1 MGPSIGLRGQAKA
14 RVTGDRT
21 AQALGSGDLA
31 VFATPAMVALM
42 EAAAVRALSGS
53 LAEGET
59 TVGTRIEVSHLA
71 ATPVGTEVRAEA
83 ELTAVEGRKLIF
95 MVVAHD
101 QQQKIG
107 EGLHQ
112 RMIVARDRFLARL
125 ARGTWRVP
133 NTGPPNA
140 TTRQAE

>member
-1 MGPSIGLRGQAKA
+1 MGPGIGLRGQATV

-42 EAAAVRALSGS
+42 EAAAVQALSGS

-71 ATPVGTEVRAEA
+71 ATPVGMEVRAEA

-95 MVVAHD
+95 TIAAHD

-112 RMIVARDRFLARL
+112 RMIVARDRFLAKL
-125 ARGTWRVP
+125 SRG
-133 NTGPPNA
+133 N
-140 TTRQAE
+140 

>member
-1 MGPSIGLRGQAKA
+1 MGPSIGLRGLATV
-14 RVTGDRT
+14 RVTEGRT

-42 EAAAVRALSGS
+42 EAAAVQALSGS

-59 TVGTRIEVSHLA
+59 TVGSRIEVSHLA
-71 ATPVGTEVRAEA
+71 ATPVGMDVRAEA

-95 MVVAHD
+95 TIVAHD
-101 QQQKIG
+101 ERQKIG

-112 RMIVARDRFLARL
+112 RMIVARDRFLAKLGR
-125 ARGTWRVP
+125 T
-133 NTGPPNA
+133 N
-140 TTRQAE
+140 